1 MSSEGTGLGEGRAR
15 RADAGEQR
23 PLTSVSTRQR
33 HIAELARKY
42 AGSPLT
48 TLSHHLDLLWLW
60 EAYGEIKNSTP
71 GVDGQTLADYGENL
85 EANLKSL
92 LERAK
97 SGRYQAPPVKR
108 VHIPKNETETR
119 PIGMPTVEDKVLQR
133 AIKKLLDAVYEQE
146 FLDCSFGF
154 RPGRS
159 THQALGALREAL
171 MAKDGGW
178 VLDVDVRKFF
188 DTIPRQK
195 LREVLSR
202 RIGDGVI
209 TKLIHKWLKAGV
221 WEAGEVTYPE
231 AGTPQGG
238 IISPALSNVF
248 LHEVLDGWFEFE
260 IKPKLRGTAV
270 LIRYADDFVVVC
282 EHRDDAE
289 ALAMSLAAEVSE
301 AWYDLVAQRHED
313 IDLIVMIDVES
324 IFDIAVFDHNLCDA
338 PRIAE
343 DGHQPPMLVFRLLQ
357 QRGQF
362 EFPIGLAAHFR
373 LIQLAGCRQRGEH
386 LARAGQ
392 RSRAARGGPGRARP
406 VPATRLRPRHR
417 AGPRCRRRHRRR
429 LGRGPPRAARLR
441 QRVRRRPPPVG
452 RGPARAERHRGP
464 AGRAR
469 RCPPHPR
476 APAAPGRRPCR
487 MATVGRRGAR
497 SDDQLAAPAGRRGAP
512 GHGRRRRPGRCC
524 GVRWCRPR
532 YRCRR
537 TRTSDASAQSPAQA
551 RILEHPL
558 SQWAHVP
565 GSKVRS

>member
-1 MSSEGTGLGEGRAR
+1 MSSKGTGLGEGRAR
-15 RADAGEQR
+15 WADAGEQR
-23 PLTSVSTRQR
+23 PLSSVSTRQR
-33 HIAELARKY
+33 HIADMARKY

-71 GVDGQTLADYGENL
+71 GVDGRTLADYGEDL

-97 SGRYQAPPVKR
+97 SGLYQAPPVKR

-159 THQALGALREAL
+159 THQALEALREAL

-260 IKPKLRGTAV
+260 IKPKLRGTAE

-289 ALAMSLAAEVSE
+289 ALLELVKVRFENYGLAIHPEKTRIVDFRHPWKSE
-301 AWYDLVAQRHED
+301 HKPQTFDFLGFTHYWAKTRRGGYAVARKTRAKKLSAALQRIEGWCKKHRHMPLREQHEKLSQQVRGHYAYYG
-313 IDLIVMIDVES
+313 IRGNHRALAN
-324 IFDIAVFDHNLCDA
+324 FHHAVKRKWHHWLNRRSRKRSDGERLWKLLDA
-338 PRIAE
+338 YFVLPVPRIV
-343 DGHQPPMLVFRLLQ
+343 HT
-357 QRGQF
+357 
-362 EFPIGLAAHFR
+362 AAVR
-373 LIQLAGCRQRGEH
+373 QLTW
-386 LARAGQ
+386 
-392 RSRAARGGPGRARP
+392 S
-406 VPATRLRPRHR
+406 
-417 AGPRCRRRHRRR
+417 
-429 LGRGPPRAARLR
+429 
-441 QRVRRRPPPVG
+441 
-452 RGPARAERHRGP
+452 
-464 AGRAR
+464 
-469 RCPPHPR
+469 
-476 APAAPGRRPCR
+476 
-487 MATVGRRGAR
+487 
-497 SDDQLAAPAGRRGAP
+497 
-512 GHGRRRRPGRCC
+512 
-524 GVRWCRPR
+524 
-532 YRCRR
+532 
-537 TRTSDASAQSPAQA
+537 
-551 RILEHPL
+551 L
-558 SQWAHVP
+558 S
-565 GSKVRS
+565 S